1 MQPLELR
8 DHVKGEMHPRHKLTR
23 LQVQT
28 IRGTYGKGGVSQQ
41 ALAEEYA
48 VEQTT
53 IGQII
58 RGENWKHLNNSGPIR
73 RPDYPRLSPEQVT
86 DIRLKA
92 KTVTSV
98 QLAEQFHISDAL
110 ISGIVK
116 NRLYPD
122 PNYSPP
128 RGNLRPSRL
137 DDSDLA
143 NIRKLASEGASIGDI
158 AKKFAINYQHVWKL
172 VQDHSYH
179 VKKPKFTSE
188 QIRTIRERYA
198 KGDITQPKLAAEFGV
213 SFSMISNITRGIS
226 YQDVGKEAT

>member
-48 VEQTT
+48 VEQTN

-86 DIRLKA
+86 GIRLKA

-98 QLAEQFHISDAL
+98 QLAEQFHVSDAL
-110 ISGIVK
+110 ISDIVK

-172 VQDHSYH
+172 VQDHPYH

-226 YQDVGKEAT
+226 YQDVGKEAA